1 MIVLIP
7 SYQPGKALVDLV
19 DALADS
25 TVVVVDDGSGSDY
38 ASVFAM
44 VQARGVEVVSHPTNL
59 GKGAALKSG
68 FAYIAKRFPGHSV
81 VCADSDG
88 QHRPI
93 DIAKV
98 ATELELGD
106 AAIILGARG
115 FTGKVPLRSRFGNT
129 VTRTVFG
136 ALTGRRLRDTQ
147 TGLRGYPAEQLS
159 WLLSVPGNRFEYEQQ
174 VLLQAVDEGHDIA
187 EVEIATVYLAANA
200 SSHFRTVQDS
210 WAVYQP
216 LLRHA
221 RHVGR
226 FSLSSA
232 AGWLIDVTVFAIL
245 TMLSV
250 GPLLALL
257 LARLLSASTNFAIN
271 RHWVF
276 GGRQLP
282 PLLGAGGRYLAL
294 ATVVLGVNL
303 LMLDGL
309 LPLELWAVPAKVICD
324 VVLFTG
330 SFTIQR
336 RWWGCRSSAA
346 PGSCHQTQDLALP
359 VKDHTYVAVVSRS
372 GDPQKT
378 VEIANARL
386 PNADQPHHA

>member
-68 FAYIAKRFPGHSV
+68 FAYIAERFPGHSV

-88 QHRPI
+88 QHRPV

-147 TGLRGYPAEQLS
+147 TGLRGYPAEQLD

-174 VLLQAVDEGHDIA
+174 VLLQAVAEGREIA
-187 EVEIATVYLAANA
+187 EVDIATVYLAGNA
-200 SSHFRTVQDS
+200 SSHFRPIQDS
-210 WAVYQP
+210 WAVYRP
-216 LLRHA
+216 LIRYARRHA
-221 RHVGR
+221 GS
-226 FSLSSA
+226 FTLSSGV
-232 AGWLIDVTVFAIL
+232 GWLIDLTVFAVL
-245 TMLSV
+245 TVLTV
-250 GPLLALL
+250 GPTAALL
-257 LARLLSASTNFAIN
+257 VARLLSASTNFTLN

-276 GGRQLP
+276 GGRILP
-282 PLLGAGGRYLAL
+282 PLVGAAARYLAL
-294 ATVVLGVNL
+294 ATVVLGANL
-303 LMLDGL
+303 LLLNGL
-309 LPLELWAVPAKVICD
+309 LSLGLPALPAKITCD
-324 VVLFTG
+324 LTLFAA
-330 SFTIQR
+330 SFGLQR
-336 RWWGCRSSAA
+336 RWWGQPTHSGHTGEIQRHADTV
-346 PGSCHQTQDLALP
+346 PR
-359 VKDHTYVAVVSRS
+359 DH
-372 GDPQKT
+372 
-378 VEIANARL
+378 AR
-386 PNADQPHHA
+386 

>member
-1 MIVLIP
+1 MIILIP
-7 SYQPGKALVDLV
+7 AYEPGKALVDLV
-19 DALADS
+19 EALAHV
-25 TVVVVDDGSGSDY
+25 TVVVVDDGSGPDY
-38 ASVFAM
+38 APVFAM
-44 VQARGVEVVSHPTNL
+44 VRARGVEVLSYPTNR

-68 FAYIAKRFPGHSV
+68 FAHIAQRYPGHSV

-88 QHRPI
+88 QHRPA

-98 ATELELGD
+98 AAELEEGD
-106 AAIILGARG
+106 AAIVLGARG

-147 TGLRGYPAEQLS
+147 TGLRGYPAEQLD

-174 VLLQAVDEGHDIA
+174 VLLQAVDEGKKIT
-187 EVEIATVYLAANA
+187 EVEIATVYLGANA
-200 SSHFRTVQDS
+200 SSHFRTIQDS

-276 GGRQLP
+276 GGRDLP
-282 PLLGAGGRYLAL
+282 PLLGAAGRYLAL
-294 ATVVLGVNL
+294 ATVVLSVNL

-309 LPLELWAVPAKVICD
+309 LALGLWAVPAKLICD

-336 RWWGCRSSAA
+336 HWWGRRAQHGVR
-346 PGSCHQTQDLALP
+346 PGLAI
-359 VKDHTYVAVVSRS
+359 R
-372 GDPQKT
+372 DPRK
-378 VEIANARL
+378 VGLDI
-386 PNADQPHHA
+386 